1 MFKTVWMSR
10 EEAIALLGLETFL
23 MAAREGAIEA
33 HGNRSFAGHD
43 WADLPKCDWWHG
55 SVPMIEGRQVQG
67 IPWAFGATASARWY
81 GVEVRR
87 ADVEALMPDTNPTGQ
102 QKRGK
107 RTSSG
112 GRQERP
118 IWALIEPAAFR
129 WLIENGEPVPGDG
142 GQAEF
147 ERHLAKLVERH
158 QEHASETTIRT
169 HAKKFMVRFKL

>member
-1 MFKTVWMSR
+1 MFKTVWMSA

-23 MAAREGAIEA
+23 VAAREGAIEA

-87 ADVEALMPDTNPTGQ
+87 ADVEALMSDTNPTGQ
-102 QKRGK
+102 QNRGK

-129 WLIENGEPVPGDG
+129 
-142 GQAEF
+142 
-147 ERHLAKLVERH
+147 
-158 QEHASETTIRT
+158 
-169 HAKKFMVRFKL
+169 